1 MRLCEL
7 LLSIP
12 LAALIVSVSWFGFMG
27 DHFERIAA
35 QDGHVAIGGLKAGA
49 QGGARAKPMAAGFAG
64 AEHPASAAQDASAT
78 QAGAGSGAAAGLPRV
93 VELLAREAASPL
105 ASQAGAPERLT
116 SAAEAFMAKN
126 ST

>member
-78 QAGAGSGAAAGLPRV
+78 QAGAGSEMGM
-93 VELLAREAASPL
+93 SMIM
-105 ASQAGAPERLT
+105 T
-116 SAAEAFMAKN
+116 MAMTVTMPTQRQWAWQWKCQRQWRGQWRW
-126 ST
+126 